1 MKTKTNNDM
10 KIELF
15 TLCEGAFNTN
25 GRLTIV
31 NTFEDLI
38 ANQYPWRGPL
48 GMALKLLVLQEE
60 VQDYSFQIRIQNRDK
75 TQTFHEMNA
84 ELKLAQQAGHGDV
97 RIALATNIQGLLLP
111 VAGEYLVVISVNG
124 NPLQTYSFKAL
135 FSHA

>member
-1 MKTKTNNDM
+1 M

-31 NTFEDLI
+31 NTFEDII
-38 ANQYPWRGPL
+38 ANQYPWRGQL
-48 GMALKLLVLQEE
+48 GMALKLLIPKDEIK
-60 VQDYSFQIRIQNRDK
+60 DYSFQVRIQSADC

-84 ELKLAQQAGHGDV
+84 ELKLSQPIDQGDV

-111 VAGEYLVVISVNG
+111 VAGDYIVVISVNG
-124 NPLQTYSFKAL
+124 NPLQTFTFKAL
-135 FSHA
+135 LKHAG